1 MWDEFRDIKSGKKE
15 LREFGLTMGVILVIL
30 GGVALWRGR
39 PTYPYLFGCGAL
51 FAAAGLALPAA
62 LKPLQKAWMAFG
74 IMLGFVMSRVV
85 LAILFYAVITPIGLA
100 TKIFGMDVLDQRIDK
115 KANTYWKDRAEVK
128 TKESY
133 ENQY

>member
-1 MWDEFRDIKSGKKE
+1 MLDEFKNIKSGKKE
-15 LREFGLTMGVILVIL
+15 LREFGLTIGAVLVIL

-39 PTYPYLFGCGAL
+39 QTYPYLFGWGAL
-51 FAAAGLALPAA
+51 FAAAGLAFPAI

-74 IMLGFVMSRVV
+74 VILGFIMSRVV
-85 LAILFYAVITPIGLA
+85 LAILFYAVITPIGIA
-100 TKIFGMDVLDQRIDK
+100 TKVFGMDVLDQRIDK
-115 KANTYWKDRAEVK
+115 KAVSYWKDKAEVK